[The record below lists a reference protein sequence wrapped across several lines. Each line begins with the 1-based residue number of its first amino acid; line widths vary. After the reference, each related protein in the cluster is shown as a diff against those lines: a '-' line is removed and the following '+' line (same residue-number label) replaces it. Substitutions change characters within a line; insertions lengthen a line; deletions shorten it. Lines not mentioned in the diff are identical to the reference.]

1 MTIPCTRTRKPR
13 ILPATGPARVFS
25 KAEALHRGT
34 YRLHVASPAGG
45 TVTTNGDLSV
55 AATRRLDELP
65 AAIDTLIVAGGGE
78 PALRAAIVE
87 QRVGAW
93 LAQVAPRVRRMA
105 SVCTGAFAL
114 AAAGLLDG
122 REKTTHWRA
131 CDRLQD
137 ARPQVRVRRERI
149 YVRDGPIWTSAG
161 AGSLDTKGQRSRV
174 VDQ

>member
-1 MTIPCTRTRKPR
+1 
-13 ILPATGPARVFS
+13 
-25 KAEALHRGT
+25 
-34 YRLHVASPAGG
+34 
-45 TVTTNGDLSV
+45 
-55 AATRRLDELP
+55 
-65 AAIDTLIVAGGGE
+65 VAGGDE
-78 PALRAAIVE
+78 PGVRAAIAP
-87 QRVGAW
+87 QRIGAW
-93 LAQVAPRVRRMA
+93 LAQNAPRIRRVA

-114 AAAGLLDG
+114 AAAGLLDS
-122 REKTTHWRA
+122 REKTTHWGA